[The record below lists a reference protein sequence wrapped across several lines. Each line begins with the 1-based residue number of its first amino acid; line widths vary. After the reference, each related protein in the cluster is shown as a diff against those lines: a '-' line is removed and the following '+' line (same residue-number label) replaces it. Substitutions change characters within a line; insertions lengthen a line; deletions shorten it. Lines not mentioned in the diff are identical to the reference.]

1 VMLAVK
7 ALSPDKTV
15 MGLADGVNGPAGNSP
30 LYAIGEC
37 EGSPRGLRPYRASHG
52 DYAVTR
58 EIRQSAQR
66 ELRALGRA

>member
-1 VMLAVK
+1 MK

-15 MGLADGVNGPAGNSP
+15 MGLADGVYRPASNSS
-30 LYAIGEC
+30 LCAIGEC

-58 EIRQSAQR
+58 EIRQSVGFYGVR
-66 ELRALGRA
+66 L